1 MAENKEK
8 KQQRPFKK
16 TRSGIVLSKEEV
28 KHIKKERRKL
38 RKELRK
44 LGIRKKKEFEVTA
57 SSMGLYFDKKRRGFL
72 FWWWGGKALWAL
84 VGAFMALL
92 AVLFAASV
100 ITQMKGLFT
109 INLSDDMFKSG
120 FTLSETIGFE
130 NPTVSLNS
138 EPLENVPCTS
148 ISMIPADVHDYEGS
162 HHGYDYF
169 AYSFYVRNEGD
180 LPVDYHYQVNI
191 VSESQDV
198 SKAIWIMIFQDGEMT
213 YFAERGVDGQSVAI
227 PELGDESR
235 GYSNLPLMDQ
245 TSNQA
250 KQYQF
255 ITNKRGKDYYRVVP
269 VPFESE
275 DVVVSGTREKFEV
288 MGVHKYTIVIWA
300 EGDDPEC
307 VDDIIGGHLGLDMNF
322 TLLEE
327 HTEEKSDASIWT
339 ELKDSMQ
346 SIFDNLKFWE

>member
-213 YFAERGVDGQSVAI
+213 YFAERGSDGQSETI

-235 GYSNLPLMDQ
+235 GYSNLPLMGQ
-245 TSNQA
+245 TSNQVN
-250 KQYQF
+250 QYQF

-327 HTEEKSDASIWT
+327 HTEEKSDVSIWT

>member
-8 KQQRPFKK
+8 KQCGPFKK
-16 TRSGIVLSKEEV
+16 TRSGIALSKEEV
-28 KHIKKERRKL
+28 KYIKKERRKL

-84 VGAFMALL
+84 VGAFVALL
-92 AVLFAASV
+92 GVLFAASV
-100 ITQMKGLFT
+100 ITQMKGFFT

-138 EPLENVPCTS
+138 EPLENVPCAS

-213 YFAERGVDGQSVAI
+213 YFAERGVDGQSEAI

-245 TSNQA
+245 TSNKA
-250 KQYQF
+250 NQYQF

-327 HTEEKSDASIWT
+327 HTEEKSDVSIWT